1 MHNVL
6 EFVLESTFKVLDLML
21 KHYFTRCLKKCLM
34 LQAHLKVLVFVLQA
48 PKSVLE
54 PNPGSISETGEALP
68 TKIGAYACN
77 INLYLQEFFESIPT
91 N

>member
-21 KHYFTRCLKKCLM
+21 KHFFTRCLKKCLM
-34 LQAHLKVLVFVLQA
+34 LQAHLKVLVLVLQA

-54 PNPGSISETGEALP
+54 PNPAIKYKS
-68 TKIGAYACN
+68 K
-77 INLYLQEFFESIPT
+77 T
-91 N
+91 NTAILHSDSHI

>member
-6 EFVLESTFKVLDLML
+6 EFVLESTFKVLDLIL

-34 LQAHLKVLVFVLQA
+34 LQAHLKVLVLVLVLQA

-54 PNPGSISETGEALP
+54 PKPGTCMFTCQRNVMS
-68 TKIGAYACN
+68 Y
-77 INLYLQEFFESIPT
+77 IN
-91 N
+91 

>member
-34 LQAHLKVLVFVLQA
+34 LQAHLNVLVLVLQA

-54 PNPGSISETGEALP
+54 PNPDYYIVYSTHLSEI
-68 TKIGAYACN
+68 KI
-77 INLYLQEFFESIPT
+77 
-91 N
+91 

>member
-34 LQAHLKVLVFVLQA
+34 LQAHLKVLVLVLQA

-54 PNPGSISETGEALP
+54 SNPASILSSVLLIITTIIILSKER
-68 TKIGAYACN
+68 
-77 INLYLQEFFESIPT
+77 T
-91 N
+91 NTTMFN